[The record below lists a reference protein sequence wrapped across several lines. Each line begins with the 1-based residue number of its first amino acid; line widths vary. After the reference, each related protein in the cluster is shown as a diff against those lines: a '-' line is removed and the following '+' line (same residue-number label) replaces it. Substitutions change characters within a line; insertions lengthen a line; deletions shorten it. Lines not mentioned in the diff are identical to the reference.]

1 MEAELFRGMRVAL
14 VGPSRSIA
22 GSGAGTAIE
31 AFDLVVRMNHQW
43 PVPVDLAADIGR
55 RMDVLFHCCNG
66 DYPVARFAIEA
77 FGDTRIAFHEAGPEA
92 PPLPSAPA
100 PEGPARFTSDAV
112 RTLFRDVAKTIHP
125 DLALDEHTRHRR
137 HALMIEANKAYARGD
152 EEQLRWILQAWQRS
166 PEAVQGSD
174 PEAMRLRFVRRIAQ
188 LEEQLEGLST
198 ELAALKD
205 SPLWELKVMVD
216 QAAIRGKDIV
226 RDMVRRLE
234 RDIMAATNRLD
245 AMRG

>member
-1 MEAELFRGMRVAL
+1 MTTLVRAESRDDDSLEGLSARVTRLEADVRERAETVEGVKSGLEAFRIRYRQDVGLLHEQLDALELAIAEAELG
-14 VGPSRSIA
+14 
-22 GSGAGTAIE
+22 E
-31 AFDLVVRMNHQW
+31 
-43 PVPVDLAADIGR
+43 LAKKLD
-55 RMDVLFHCCNG
+55 
-66 DYPVARFAIEA
+66 
-77 FGDTRIAFHEAGPEA
+77 EAGPEA

-112 RTLFRDVAKTIHP
+112 RKLFRDVAKTIHP

>member
-1 MEAELFRGMRVAL
+1 VTTLVRAESRDDDSLEGLSARVTRLEADLRERTETVEGVRSGLEAFRIRYRQDVGLLHEQLDALELAIAEAELG
-14 VGPSRSIA
+14 
-22 GSGAGTAIE
+22 E
-31 AFDLVVRMNHQW
+31 
-43 PVPVDLAADIGR
+43 LARKLD
-55 RMDVLFHCCNG
+55 
-66 DYPVARFAIEA
+66 
-77 FGDTRIAFHEAGPEA
+77 EAGPEA

-112 RTLFRDVAKTIHP
+112 RKLFRDVAKTIHP